1 MYQFA
6 PGLRLILASAS
17 PRRKKLLGWLG
28 FDFEIR
34 PTDVDES
41 IPPGENAVDAARR
54 LAVAKAQAADN
65 GENGAVI
72 LAADTLVTIDDR
84 ILGKPEDIAEA
95 KRMLGYLSGRE
106 HQVVTGF
113 HLIGPFGSQTGSA
126 QSVVRFRNLSQ
137 TEISAYVA
145 TGEPMDKAGSYA
157 IQGMG
162 ACIVEEVSGSYTNVV
177 GLPLAAVVKLMLEQG
192 VVAPQ
197 TS

>member
-1 MYQFA
+1 M
-6 PGLRLILASAS
+6 ASAS

-28 FDFEIR
+28 FDFAIR
-34 PTDVDES
+34 PTDVDET
-41 IPPGENAVDAARR
+41 IPPGETAEEACRR
-54 LAVAKAQAADN
+54 LARAKAEAAFQDAG
-65 GENGAVI
+65 GEVI
-72 LAADTLVTIDDR
+72 LAADTLVTIDGR
-84 ILGKPEDIAEA
+84 ILGKPEDVAEA

-113 HLIGPFGSQTGSA
+113 HLIGPFGGKTGSA
-126 QSVVRFRNLSQ
+126 QSSVRFRKLSQ
-137 TEISAYVA
+137 AEIEAYVA

-177 GLPLAAVVKLMLEQG
+177 GLPLAAVIKLMLEQG

-197 TS
+197 TG

>member
-1 MYQFA
+1 M
-6 PGLRLILASAS
+6 ASAS

-34 PTDVDES
+34 PTDVDET
-41 IPPGENAVDAARR
+41 IPAGESANEACRR
-54 LAVAKAQAADN
+54 LARAKADAAFQDDN
-65 GENGAVI
+65 GEVI
-72 LAADTLVTIDDR
+72 LAADTLVTIDGR
-84 ILGKPEDIAEA
+84 ILGKPGDVADA

-113 HLIGPFGSQTGSA
+113 HLIGPFGGKTGSA
-126 QSVVRFRNLSQ
+126 QSRVRFRRLSQ
-137 TEISAYVA
+137 AEIDAYVA

-177 GLPLAAVVKLMLEQG
+177 GLPLARVVEGLLSSGIIVPKEG
-192 VVAPQ
+192 
-197 TS
+197 